1 MPAQQEKRLYPRVE
15 VRWSVVLRTSSG
27 EIGCETVNI
36 TVDGALIRCKEPLIS
51 KEITEAVIEVP
62 SLVRPLVLA
71 VQVIHTKSF
80 DQGNEITPCE
90 IGVQFVEISDKNKWL
105 IASAVQR
112 ESGAMLM
119 P

>member
-27 EIGCETVNI
+27 EIDCETVNI
-36 TVDGALIRCKEPLIS
+36 TVDGALIRCKEPLRS
-51 KEITEAVIEVP
+51 NEVTEAVIDVP

-71 VQVIHTKSF
+71 VQVIHTKIL
-80 DQGNEITPCE
+80 DQVSEITACE